1 MFKKLFSRKTKVE
14 VLQQEYKNLLE
25 ESYKL
30 SKVNRMKSDQKM
42 TEANAKLDEIDMLEK
57 SN

>member
-14 VLQQEYKNLLE
+14 VLQLEYKKLLE
-25 ESYKL
+25 ASCKL
-30 SKVNRMKSDQKM
+30 SKVNRMQSDQKM
-42 TEANAKLDEIDMLEK
+42 AEAQSKLDEIEKLKK

>member
-1 MFKKLFSRKTKVE
+1 MFKKLFFRKTKVE
-14 VLQQEYKNLLE
+14 VLQQEYKKLLE
-25 ESYKL
+25 ASYKL

-42 TEANAKLDEIDMLEK
+42 AEAQSKLDEIEKLEK